1 VKKIVFATAAAL
13 LLSAP
18 AWAERFALTGTPGAA
33 YYAVTLGPDVYAHSR
48 DAGLADL
55 RILNGDGE
63 PVPFTIDAPHD
74 APPQT
79 RTLQDVRWFATPADD
94 TQKPGAAGVVLGP
107 DGVLRATGT
116 SPAQESVRAWLLDL
130 SQLHGAVVVGLP
142 AGDFQGSVLVQASQD
157 LQAWHGAGNAT
168 LFHLTNQGNTLTQE
182 RVELTGLRAK
192 YLRLT
197 WQGKPP
203 VPQSVR
209 VELAAGAPA
218 QPADSGIQWRSGL
231 QPVQTPAAGDY
242 RFDTG
247 GNFPV
252 ERVRVRL
259 PQANTVAQATL
270 YARADAQAPWRE
282 VTTTRL
288 FRLAGAQG
296 EQESAVITVPATGE
310 RYWRLQVDTRS
321 GGLGAGAPEL
331 AVGWR
336 PATVTYAARGNVPF
350 ALAVGEVANGSPVV
364 RADLLAGASP
374 VVATAQLGTATASP
388 PEAMKNEPPGGTT
401 RQWVLWGA
409 LIAAVAVLG
418 GMAWRLFRASGTP
431 ADTH

>member
-1 VKKIVFATAAAL
+1 
-13 LLSAP
+13 
-18 AWAERFALTGTPGAA
+18 
-33 YYAVTLGPDVYAHSR
+33 
-48 DAGLADL
+48 
-55 RILNGDGE
+55 
-63 PVPFTIDAPHD
+63 
-74 APPQT
+74 
-79 RTLQDVRWFATPADD
+79 
-94 TQKPGAAGVVLGP
+94 
-107 DGVLRATGT
+107 
-116 SPAQESVRAWLLDL
+116 
-130 SQLHGAVVVGLP
+130 
-142 AGDFQGSVLVQASQD
+142 
-157 LQAWHGAGNAT
+157 
-168 LFHLTNQGNTLTQE
+168 
-182 RVELTGLRAK
+182 
-192 YLRLT
+192 
-197 WQGKPP
+197 
-203 VPQSVR
+203 
-209 VELAAGAPA
+209 
-218 QPADSGIQWRSGL
+218 
-231 QPVQTPAAGDY
+231 
-242 RFDTG
+242 
-247 GNFPV
+247 FPV